1 MGWFKSQNQTQL
13 DVPGSA
19 AAGPPATNTTTTTT
33 THPDETEALLPN
45 ESYRLERR
53 RPSGSKLWLL
63 PAVVFLLMMSFLTR
77 EGAMW
82 FFRSNWVSEARTLS
96 IDIDY
101 TDGLGFW
108 IEGNGKV
115 EGTIDVVEIPQDQKP
130 RLDVEVFTLTWDT
143 EGFKSVQL
151 ENTEGCVILKC
162 ERAFQKSFFQRSIPP
177 VKVRAKLYLR
187 PGKLQDLLLV
197 ASNLN
202 INLDIP
208 NIQLSSAS
216 FTSDLGVIKSIN
228 YVNSLDI
235 ELHTISGDIS
245 GKFDLH
251 EKLRVRTERGKVS
264 IQVAPGEGEGYASTD
279 IKTSSGNIAINF
291 DEPKTQ
297 RSYRTTLHA
306 HSGSI
311 SGRLFLGKGLSAKSQ
326 TGDIDLHIIGTGSRE
341 PYLKTNTESGLTR
354 ITIEKSPL
362 EKILSTHTANSGDI
376 NLFYPSTWEGELHAK
391 SGTGDIRI
399 QGDGLEIT
407 QDSEGLV
414 RGQEI
419 WAEKGNPANGRLMTR
434 SATGDILI
442 SIA

>member
-1 MGWFKSQNQTQL
+1 MTWFKSGSR
-13 DVPGSA
+13 DAVPESTGTPA
-19 AAGPPATNTTTTTT
+19 VNVPPP
-33 THPDETEALLPN
+33 HPDETAALLPN

-82 FFRSNWVSEARTLS
+82 FFSGSWVSEAQVLS
-96 IDIDY
+96 VDIDY
-101 TDGLGFW
+101 TEGLGFW

-115 EGTIDVVEIPQDQKP
+115 EGSIDVVEISQDHKP
-130 RLDVEVFTLTWDT
+130 KVDIEVFTLTWDT
-143 EGFKSVQL
+143 DGFKSVQI

-177 VKVRAKLYLR
+177 IKIRAKLYLR
-187 PGKLQDLLLV
+187 PGNLQDLLLV

-202 INLDIP
+202 INLNIP
-208 NIQLSSAS
+208 SIKLSSAS
-216 FTSDLGVIKSIN
+216 FTSDSGVIKSIS
-228 YVNSLDI
+228 YLNSFDTEI
-235 ELHTISGDIS
+235 HTVSGDIS

-251 EKLRVRTERGKVS
+251 EKLRIRTEKGRVD

-279 IKTSSGNIAINF
+279 IKTTSGDITINF
-291 DEPKTQ
+291 DDPSIK
-297 RSYRTTLHA
+297 RSYRTTLHT
-306 HSGSI
+306 HSGNI
-311 SGRLFLGKGLSAKSQ
+311 SGRVLLGKGFSAKSK
-326 TGDIDLHIIGTGSRE
+326 TGDIDLHFIGTGSNE
-341 PYLKTNTESGLTR
+341 PYLKTDTDSGRTR

-362 EKILSTHTANSGDI
+362 EKILSSHTANTGDI

-391 SGTGDIRI
+391 TGAGDIRV
-399 QGDGLEIT
+399 QGDSLKTT

-419 WAEKGNPANGRLMTR
+419 WAEKGNPGNGRLMTR

-442 SIA
+442 YVS

>member
-1 MGWFKSQNQTQL
+1 MGWFKNKSRSQE
-13 DVPGSA
+13 DAPESA
-19 AAGPPATNTTTTTT
+19 GGAPATDTA
-33 THPDETEALLPN
+33 THADETAALLPN

-82 FFRSNWVSEARTLS
+82 YFRSNWVSEAQALS
-96 IDIDY
+96 VDIDY

-115 EGTIDVVEIPQDQKP
+115 EGSIDVVEIPQDQTP

-143 EGFKSVQL
+143 DGFKSVQL

-162 ERAFQKSFFQRSIPP
+162 ERAFQKSFFQRSMPP

-187 PGKLQDLLLV
+187 PGSLQDLLLV

-208 NIQLSSAS
+208 NTELSSAS
-216 FTSDLGVIKSIN
+216 FTSDLGVIKSIS
-228 YVNSLDI
+228 YLNSLDT
-235 ELHTISGDIS
+235 ELHTVSGDIS

-251 EKLRVRTERGKVS
+251 EKLRIRTEKGKIS

-279 IKTSSGNIAINF
+279 IKTTSGDITIDF
-291 DEPKTQ
+291 GEPKAQ

-306 HSGSI
+306 HSGNI
-311 SGRLFLGKGLSAKSQ
+311 SGRLLLGKGLSAKSK
-326 TGDIDLHIIGTGSRE
+326 TGDIDLQVIGTGSRE
-341 PYLKTNTESGLTR
+341 PYLKTDTDSGLTR

-362 EKILSTHTANSGDI
+362 EKILSSHTANSGDI
-376 NLFYPSTWEGELHAK
+376 SLFYPSTWEGELHAK
-391 SGTGDIRI
+391 TGTGDIRV

-407 QDSEGLV
+407 QNSEGLV

-434 SATGDILI
+434 SVTGDILI